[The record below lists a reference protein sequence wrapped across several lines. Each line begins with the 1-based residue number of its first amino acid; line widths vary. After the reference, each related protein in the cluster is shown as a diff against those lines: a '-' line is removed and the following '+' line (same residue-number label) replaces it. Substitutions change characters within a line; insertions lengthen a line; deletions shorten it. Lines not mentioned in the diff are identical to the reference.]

1 MAKNSESKLRAN
13 HKYDEKTYDT
23 FKVRLPK
30 GSRKLIEESGDTYNG
45 FLNKAFKEYCENHGY
60 INGEK
65 GS

>member
-30 GSRKLIEESGDTYNG
+30 GSRKLIEESGNIYNG
-45 FLNKAFKEYCENHGY
+45 FLNKAFNEYCKNHGY
-60 INGEK
+60 INNEK

>member
-30 GSRKLIEESGDTYNG
+30 GKIGRASCRERV
-45 FLNKAFKEYCENHGY
+45 
-60 INGEK
+60 
-65 GS
+65 

>member
-30 GSRKLIEESGDTYNG
+30 GSRKLIEESGNTYNG
-45 FLNKAFKEYCENHGY
+45 FLNKAFKEY
-60 INGEK
+60 
-65 GS
+65 